1 MIAGCRRWEY
11 DLIVRKS
18 VSRFARNLVDCI
30 SLIRELRNQVPPVG
44 VYFETDKLYTLSE
57 ESELKLSIFATFAQE
72 ESQKKSESMKKGTQ
86 RGRVPFRLLPILK
99 FGCFTFGGGLNIIA
113 QMQRLYVDDEKRIS
127 SVELLDLTSV
137 ARSLPGLFVGN
148 VAFLYGYRESG
159 YPGAFA
165 ALFGMVIPPM
175 IVLGFITYFYTIFHT
190 QATVMAGM
198 TGVRAAVVPI
208 MASALLGLLRGA
220 FPMRACYAVA
230 AAALA
235 AYFFFNVNCVWLI
248 AGGIAAGLLL
258 SRAGKG
264 GGGDGAA

>member
-1 MIAGCRRWEY
+1 M
-11 DLIVRKS
+11 KN
-18 VSRFARNLVDCI
+18 ARGA
-30 SLIRELRNQVPPVG
+30 LR
-44 VYFETDKLYTLSE
+44 
-57 ESELKLSIFATFAQE
+57 IFLQF
-72 ESQKKSESMKKGTQ
+72 
-86 RGRVPFRLLPILK
+86 LK

-113 QMQRLYVDDEKRIS
+113 QMQRLYVDEEKRIS

-235 AYFFFNVNCVWLI
+235 AYFFFNVKRQLRL
-248 AGGIAAGLLL
+248 AHRRRHSRGTAAQPRGERRRRRWCCLASSGAL
-258 SRAGKG
+258 SR
-264 GGGDGAA
+264 

>member
-1 MIAGCRRWEY
+1 
-11 DLIVRKS
+11 
-18 VSRFARNLVDCI
+18 
-30 SLIRELRNQVPPVG
+30 
-44 VYFETDKLYTLSE
+44 
-57 ESELKLSIFATFAQE
+57 
-72 ESQKKSESMKKGTQ
+72 
-86 RGRVPFRLLPILK
+86 
-99 FGCFTFGGGLNIIA
+99 
-113 QMQRLYVDDEKRIS
+113 MQRLYVDDEKRIS

-175 IVLGFITYFYTIFHT
+175 IVLGFITYFYTIL
-190 QATVMAGM
+190 

>member
-1 MIAGCRRWEY
+1 M
-11 DLIVRKS
+11 KN
-18 VSRFARNLVDCI
+18 ARGA
-30 SLIRELRNQVPPVG
+30 LR
-44 VYFETDKLYTLSE
+44 
-57 ESELKLSIFATFAQE
+57 IFLQF
-72 ESQKKSESMKKGTQ
+72 
-86 RGRVPFRLLPILK
+86 LK

-113 QMQRLYVDDEKRIS
+113 QMQRLYVDEEKRIS

-148 VAFLYGYRESG
+148 VAFLYGYRDSG
-159 YPGAFA
+159 YLGAFA

-175 IVLGFITYFYTIFHT
+175 IVLGFITYFYTIFRT

>member
-1 MIAGCRRWEY
+1 M
-11 DLIVRKS
+11 KN
-18 VSRFARNLVDCI
+18 ARGA
-30 SLIRELRNQVPPVG
+30 LR
-44 VYFETDKLYTLSE
+44 
-57 ESELKLSIFATFAQE
+57 IFLQF
-72 ESQKKSESMKKGTQ
+72 
-86 RGRVPFRLLPILK
+86 LK

-113 QMQRLYVDDEKRIS
+113 QMQRLYVDEEKSIS
-127 SVELLDLTSV
+127 NVELLDLTSV

-159 YPGAFA
+159 YLGAFA

-175 IVLGFITYFYTIFHT
+175 IVLSFITYFYTIFHT
-190 QATVMAGM
+190 QTTVMAGM

-208 MASALLGLLRGA
+208 MASAVLGLLRGA

-258 SRAGKG
+258 SRVGKG

>member
-1 MIAGCRRWEY
+1 M
-11 DLIVRKS
+11 KN
-18 VSRFARNLVDCI
+18 ARGA
-30 SLIRELRNQVPPVG
+30 LR
-44 VYFETDKLYTLSE
+44 
-57 ESELKLSIFATFAQE
+57 IFLQF
-72 ESQKKSESMKKGTQ
+72 
-86 RGRVPFRLLPILK
+86 LK

-113 QMQRLYVDDEKRIS
+113 QMQRLYVDEEKRIS

-175 IVLGFITYFYTIFHT
+175 IVLGFITYFYTI
-190 QATVMAGM
+190 
-198 TGVRAAVVPI
+198 
-208 MASALLGLLRGA
+208 
-220 FPMRACYAVA
+220 CYAVA

-258 SRAGKG
+258 SRAGNG